1 MQVKDLADEL
11 SMIIQ
16 RNPDKTVI
24 DCYNYMVSRL
34 NSDDAKTAVD
44 HYQILIQTGDAI
56 KDAPPDIQEDILE
69 DEEYER

>member
-56 KDAPPDIQEDILE
+56 KDAPHDIQEDILE

>member
-1 MQVKDLADEL
+1 MQVKDISDEL
-11 SMIIQ
+11 SMIIKK
-16 RNPDKTVI
+16 NPDKTVI
-24 DCYNYMVSRL
+24 ECFNYMVSRL

-56 KDAPPDIQEDILE
+56 KDAPSDIREIILE